1 MEAGAESVKR
11 VCADGRVALFR
22 RWPIRL
28 DEYADAIADAIA
40 EAIIETFSKGMDAR
54 SNI

>member
-11 VCADGRVALFR
+11 LCAGRVALFR

-28 DEYADAIADAIA
+28 VEYADAIA
-40 EAIIETFSKGMDAR
+40 EAIIETFSIGPTR
-54 SNI
+54 G